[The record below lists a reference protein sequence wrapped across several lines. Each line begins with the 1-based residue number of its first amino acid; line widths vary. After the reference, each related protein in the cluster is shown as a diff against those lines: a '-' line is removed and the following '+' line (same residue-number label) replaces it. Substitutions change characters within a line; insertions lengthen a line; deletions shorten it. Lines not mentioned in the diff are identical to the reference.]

1 MINYLLIILDISS
14 CIYIWHFQNVI
25 IRPSYADLV
34 ISSVYLFMP
43 IFNRIHILL
52 LGIFSTILYFFA
64 YINAALYEDA
74 DDNVVLHYHLLIPD
88 FLFIICLNIL
98 GLYINW
104 QREIIL
110 HTIFL
115 TKRESL
121 EQTIILK
128 YAKDQEVE

>member
-1 MINYLLIILDISS
+1 MIISILDLSS
-14 CIYIWHFQNVI
+14 CIYIAYARNIV

-43 IFNRIHILL
+43 IFNRIQLLL
-52 LGIFSTILYFFA
+52 LGFLITTFYLFGYMNASILENTSSTI
-64 YINAALYEDA
+64 
-74 DDNVVLHYHLLIPD
+74 VLHYHFLLPD
-88 FLFIICLNIL
+88 VIFLICQNVL

-104 QREIIL
+104 QRDIIL

-121 EQTIILK
+121 EQSIILK
-128 YAKDQEVE
+128 YAKDQEVR